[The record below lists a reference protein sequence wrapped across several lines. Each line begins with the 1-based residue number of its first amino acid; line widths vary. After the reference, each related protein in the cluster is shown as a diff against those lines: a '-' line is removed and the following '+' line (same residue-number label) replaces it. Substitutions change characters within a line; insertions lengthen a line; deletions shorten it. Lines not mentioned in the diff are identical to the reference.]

1 MLLPTPHQTASDHME
16 VLASQMVQSKLIRR
30 SRSSLAQI
38 KKVAQRRVRKVN
50 WHKEHQAHRKWK
62 FQRAMLLNWRIMVQI
77 WDKIWIIIIIK
88 RDLQNKEKAELNK
101 ARWIIT
107 TETHHAYLMAR
118 QRSIQISI
126 QTMSVESQ
134 RLIFITREKLQL
146 LNKAIMDKTRDQSWV
161 SKMQLKLSRERQVSK
176 TKQLIWESTSTRIKV
191 EISKERKFH
200 SKLNKII
207 LSHKIWSNLRTYQM
221 DS

>member
-1 MLLPTPHQTASDHME
+1 
-16 VLASQMVQSKLIRR
+16 
-30 SRSSLAQI
+30 
-38 KKVAQRRVRKVN
+38 
-50 WHKEHQAHRKWK
+50 
-62 FQRAMLLNWRIMVQI
+62 
-77 WDKIWIIIIIK
+77 
-88 RDLQNKEKAELNK
+88 
-101 ARWIIT
+101 
-107 TETHHAYLMAR
+107 MAR

-221 DS
+221 DSLEEQLQEHRVLKNQLVIWVTTMEQALALPDKAIIMLISTPKTENYLLKTINTRWNILKLVTVISLQIVAMVLLLIHQLLWATLTKVLWSRTSPSQTVALEAH